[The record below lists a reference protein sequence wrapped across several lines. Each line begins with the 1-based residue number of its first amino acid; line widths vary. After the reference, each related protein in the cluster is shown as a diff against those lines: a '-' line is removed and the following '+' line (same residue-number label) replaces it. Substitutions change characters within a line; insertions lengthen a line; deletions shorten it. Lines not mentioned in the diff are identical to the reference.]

1 MINDEQKK
9 QIIEYCQAW
18 LVAQEKYVA
27 IDGIDESRHCGF
39 PEPLQKVIVKELTG
53 WGLEDGPTKTFDFA
67 IRNQKVE
74 MKSTTKLNGTV
85 CFSEK
90 QFNGLNQLIW
100 FYVDAENSKIFIKKI
115 GVNKEVRKKLDECFL
130 TKKKNLKKSSPIK
143 PIFEKTDDYKCN
155 YKEIV
160 INMKTLEVEQQ

>member
-1 MINDEQKK
+1 MINDEQKN

-67 IRNQKVE
+67 IGNQKVE
-74 MKSTTKLNGTV
+74 MKSTTKLNGAV
-85 CFSEK
+85 GFSKK
-90 QFNGLNQLIW
+90 QFDGMEQLIW
-100 FYVDAENSKIFIKKI
+100 FYVDQKARKIIIKKI
-115 GVNKEVRKKLDECFL
+115 EIDEKVRKKLDECFL

-155 YKEIV
+155 YEKIA
-160 INMKTLEVEQQ
+160 INMKTLEVKQQ